1 MMTGID
7 ALFGSIFSLFSGS
20 VFEQLLSL
28 FTGLFGGIV
37 G

>member
-1 MMTGID
+1 MTGID
-7 ALFGSIFSLFSGS
+7 ALFGSFFS

-28 FTGLFGGIV
+28 FTGLFSGIV